1 MSSEKIYPLFLKKL
15 ENQVKNQ
22 ILENFNADDKS
33 LKAEKFRII
42 ISFKD
47 ISKRDEF
54 ILKNKNLVILKQ
66 FDLIPSI
73 SLNLTRDQIQTIQN
87 NNLIKRIEEDQKL
100 YLSMLHVIEDIGLNN
115 YRRSKK
121 PYLGKNILIGIIDN
135 GINQVYDSFKG
146 VKINHYSL
154 IEHNKKEKITHGTLM
169 ANIIVNQFQDENKNI
184 IGIAPDAK
192 IIDFD
197 ISNSKEQYFFS
208 DILGVFDN
216 IVQDNVKVD
225 ILLIPFTTLHPS
237 DGNDS
242 LSLYCNLLV
251 DKGFIIVCP
260 AGNFGPES
268 YTIGSPSA
276 AEKVFTIGSYTKD
289 KKISYFSGRGP
300 TLDERIKPDFCLP
313 GSKIEIPLSEGLR
326 AKLSGTSV
334 SAAIC
339 AGLIALIKESNPKMS
354 YRNIFAII
362 KKASITLGYQN
373 ISQGS
378 GTILISDIF
387 KTSTVKK
394 VKEKEVKPI
403 KKEKKLVSYNHMM
416 LKALGISIEYFI
428 FFIILFYLIYYF
440 DLIIKFFLRIFGVI

>member
-1 MSSEKIYPLFLKKL
+1 MNSEKIYPLFLKKL
-15 ENQVKNQ
+15 ENQTKNQ
-22 ILENFNADDKS
+22 FLEIFDEDDKS
-33 LKAEKFRII
+33 VKIEKFRII

-54 ILKNKNLVILKQ
+54 VLKNKNLEILKQ

-73 SLNLTRDQIQTIQN
+73 SLNLTRDQIQTLKD
-87 NNLIKRIEEDQKL
+87 NNLIKRIEENQKL

-121 PYLGKNILIGIIDN
+121 HSLGKDIIIGIIDN
-135 GINQVYDSFKG
+135 GINRVYDSFKG
-146 VKINHYSL
+146 VKITHYSL
-154 IEHNKKEKITHGTLM
+154 NERNKKEKITHGTLM

-208 DILGVFDN
+208 DILGVFDY
-216 IVQDNVKVD
+216 IVQNNIKVD
-225 ILLIPFTTLHPS
+225 IILIPFTTLHPS
-237 DGNDS
+237 DGNDF
-242 LSLYCNLLV
+242 LSLCCNLLV
-251 DKGFIIVCP
+251 DKGMIIVCP

-276 AEKVFTIGSYTKD
+276 AEKVITIGSYTKD

-300 TLDERIKPDFCLP
+300 TLDGRIKPDFCLP
-313 GSKIEIPLSEGLR
+313 GSKIEIPLSEGVRLSI
-326 AKLSGTSV
+326 SGTSV

-339 AGLIALIKESNPKMS
+339 AGLIALIKESNPEMS
-354 YRNIFAII
+354 YFKMYTLI
-362 KKASITLGYQN
+362 KKGCLNLGYQN

-378 GTILISDIF
+378 GTILISDMF
-387 KTSTVKK
+387 
-394 VKEKEVKPI
+394 
-403 KKEKKLVSYNHMM
+403 KKEKKLGSYNQIM

-440 DLIIKFFLRIFGVI
+440 DLILKWFIRIFGVI

>member
-1 MSSEKIYPLFLKKL
+1 MNSEKIYPLFLKKL

-33 LKAEKFRII
+33 VKAEKFRII

-121 PYLGKNILIGIIDN
+121 PYLGKNIIIGIIDN

-208 DILGVFDN
+208 DILGVFDYIIQNN
-216 IVQDNVKVD
+216 IKVD

-237 DGNDS
+237 DGKDS
-242 LSLYCNLLV
+242 LSLCCNLLV

-313 GSKIEIPLSEGLR
+313 GSKIEIPLSEGVR
-326 AKLSGTSV
+326 VRLSGTSV

-354 YRNIFAII
+354 YPQIFTII
-362 KKASITLGYQN
+362 KKACITLGYQN

-387 KTSTVKK
+387 KTIKVKK
-394 VKEKEVKPI
+394 GKDKEVETI
-403 KKEKKLVSYNHMM
+403 KKEEKLVSYNHIM

-440 DLIIKFFLRIFGVI
+440 DFILRWFIRIFGVI

>member
-1 MSSEKIYPLFLKKL
+1 MNSEKIFPLFLKKL
-15 ENQVKNQ
+15 ENQTKNQ
-22 ILENFNADDKS
+22 ILEIFNDDDKS
-33 LKAEKFRII
+33 AKVEKFRII

-47 ISKRDEF
+47 ISKRDDF
-54 ILKNKNLVILKQ
+54 IFKNKNLEILKQ

-73 SLNLTRDQIQTIQN
+73 SLNLTRGQIQNLQH

-100 YLSMLHVIEDIGLNN
+100 YLSMLDVIEDIGLNS
-115 YRRSKK
+115 YRKYKK
-121 PYLGKNILIGIIDN
+121 SYTGKKIIIGIIDN
-135 GINQVYDSFKG
+135 GINRVYDTFKG
-146 VKINHYSL
+146 VEINRYSL
-154 IEHNKKEKITHGTLM
+154 IERNKKAKITHGTLM

-197 ISNSKEQYFFS
+197 ISNSNEQYFFS
-208 DILGVFDN
+208 DILEIFDY
-216 IVQDNVKVD
+216 IVQNNIKVD

-242 LSLYCNLLV
+242 LSLCCNLLV
-251 DKGFIIVCP
+251 DKGIIIVCP

-276 AEKVFTIGSYTKD
+276 AEKVITIGSYTKD

-313 GSKIEIPLSEGLR
+313 GSKIEISLSEGIR
-326 AKLSGTSV
+326 VNISGTSV
-334 SAAIC
+334 SAAIF
-339 AGLIALIKESNPKMS
+339 AGLIALIKESNPKIS
-354 YRNIFAII
+354 YLKIFAII
-362 KKASITLGYQN
+362 KKACINLGYQN

-378 GTILISDIF
+378 GTILISNIF
-387 KTSTVKK
+387 KTIKVRK
-394 VKEKEVKPI
+394 VKDKEVETI
-403 KKEKKLVSYNHMM
+403 KKEEKSMSYNHMM

-428 FFIILFYLIYYF
+428 IFIIIFYLVYYF
-440 DLIIKFFLRIFGVI
+440 DLILKLFIRIFGVS

>member
-1 MSSEKIYPLFLKKL
+1 MNSEKIYPLFLKKL
-15 ENQVKNQ
+15 ENQTEDQ
-22 ILENFNADDKS
+22 ILEIFNEDDKS
-33 LKAEKFRII
+33 AKVEKFRII
-42 ISFKD
+42 ISFKE

-54 ILKNKNLVILKQ
+54 VLKNKNLEILKQ

-73 SLNLTRDQIQTIQN
+73 SLNLTRDQIESLQD

-100 YLSMLHVIEDIGLNN
+100 YLSMLHVIEEIGLNN

-121 PYLGKNILIGIIDN
+121 PYLGKNIIIGIIDN

-146 VKINHYSL
+146 VKINHYSFN
-154 IEHNKKEKITHGTLM
+154 ERNKKEKITHGTLM

-197 ISNSKEQYFFS
+197 IYNSKEQYFFS
-208 DILGVFDN
+208 DILGVFDDIIQKN
-216 IVQDNVKVD
+216 IKVD

-237 DGNDS
+237 DGKDS
-242 LSLYCNLLV
+242 LSLYCNLFV

-313 GSKIEIPLSEGLR
+313 GSKIEIPLSEGVR

-339 AGLIALIKESNPKMS
+339 AGLIALIKESNPKML
-354 YRNIFAII
+354 YRNIFTII
-362 KKASITLGYQN
+362 KKACITLGYQN

-378 GTILISDIF
+378 GTILISNIF
-387 KTSTVKK
+387 K
-394 VKEKEVKPI
+394 KE
-403 KKEKKLVSYNHMM
+403 EKAMSYNQMM

-440 DLIIKFFLRIFGVI
+440 DLILRLFTRIFGVN